1 MFFINSAL
9 AMAKTLIWHCQV
21 VKINEEKQ
29 INGKINKYKIDVTTP
44 MVWVGDAT
52 RWSGFSN
59 TQFSYDKDNHTLS
72 SSTSA
77 TTVGRGRCSSPRSSA
92 SETASSCAR
101 SCVPIWT
108 CLTIRPTAAETQANP
123 RARSA
128 RLRWAVRTEAAA

>member
-72 SSTSA
+72 SSSKLWNGIYYLVERKIIFT
-77 TTVGRGRCSSPRSSA
+77 
-92 SETASSCAR
+92 
-101 SCVPIWT
+101 
-108 CLTIRPTAAETQANP
+108 NN
-123 RARSA
+123 
-128 RLRWAVRTEAAA
+128 EADLKVIYQCNVQ